1 MLTDVQLRRL
11 TPAEKPYKRA
21 DTGGLFI
28 LVQPN
33 GSRLWRMKY
42 RFGGREKLLSF
53 GAYPEV
59 SLAAARD
66 ARDAARSEL
75 RADRDLDSND
85 RPRARPILVVSGHG
99 QERVYSLKR
108 DCL

>member
-1 MLTDVQLRRL
+1 MQPRGIYGGIILRVGVSMLTDVQLRRL

-75 RADRDLDSND
+75 LADRDPALT
-85 RPRARPILVVSGHG
+85 R
-99 QERVYSLKR
+99 K
-108 DCL
+108 